1 MCERIY
7 FPEAEK
13 LGEIIKIIRKDA
25 SGNLTAEEIMHDE
38 NTMTLKDI
46 EISDSSM
53 VIIIISE
60 TPLEGKVYR
69 YGNHGPFWEKIGR
82 TCGYA

>member
-7 FPEAEK
+7 FPEAER
-13 LGEIIKIIRKDA
+13 LGEIIKIIRRGA
-25 SGNLTAEEIMHDE
+25 SDSVTAEEIIQDE
-38 NTMTLKDI
+38 NALTLNDI
-46 EISDSSM
+46 EISDSSVM
-53 VIIIISE
+53 IIISE

-69 YGNHGPFWEKIGR
+69 YGNHGPFWEEIGK